1 MKENNPLSPH
11 IQIYNWHISSLISIS
26 HRITGIINIILI
38 TLICLWTALLL
49 LGDINYELI
58 QKFFET
64 FFGKFLIMGTVWS
77 FSFQILSEIRHLFWD
92 LGLGFELKTSN
103 ITGLLVIFG
112 SFVLTILIFTLG
124 SSVILMPLMLWFLF
138 NLVSYYDKSYD
149 EVLLFFTSQPTKF
162 LFSLFII
169 FAYFYSSLSISE
181 VFEDYIESEKLKYV
195 ANRLLYLFA
204 IIIPI
209 STLLLLFKL
218 SL

>member
-1 MKENNPLSPH
+1 MFFFYFWIIYSNNSCFYF
-11 IQIYNWHISSLISIS
+11 IKKFNF
-26 HRITGIINIILI
+26 IINATKKWI
-38 TLICLWTALLL
+38 
-49 LGDINYELI
+49 
-58 QKFFET
+58 
-64 FFGKFLIMGTVWS
+64 FLKI
-77 FSFQILSEIRHLFWD
+77 
-92 LGLGFELKTSN
+92 
-103 ITGLLVIFG
+103 
-112 SFVLTILIFTLG
+112 